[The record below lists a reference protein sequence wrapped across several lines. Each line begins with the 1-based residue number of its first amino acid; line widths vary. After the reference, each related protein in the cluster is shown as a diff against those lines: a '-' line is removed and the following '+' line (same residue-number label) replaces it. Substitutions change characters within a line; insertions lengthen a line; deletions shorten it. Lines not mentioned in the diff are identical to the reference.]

1 MSEINSRATATI
13 EVNGKQVEQ
22 ELAKLKKKAED
33 LRDALVQAYKT
44 GDTTAQKNLQKEL
57 NKTEKQIRK
66 VQSEM
71 VNVEQTLKRLD
82 KATPKELQQTLR
94 SLERD
99 LKNIERGSKAWDEQ
113 TKKIKAVRTE
123 LAKIKAE
130 TREHTSL
137 WERFAKKMFDWGAAI
152 QTVMAA
158 ITGITMTARQ
168 AVNAYAQMEQEEANV
183 RKYTGMTADEVER
196 LNEEF
201 KKMDTRS
208 SREQLNQ
215 LAQEAGRLGM
225 QTQEDVMG
233 FVRAA
238 DQINVALDELGEGAT
253 LTLSKLTDIFGDKQ
267 RMGVEKSLLSVGSV
281 INELSQNCTASAPY
295 LAEFASRMGGVGAQA
310 GMTIQQIMAFGAVLD
325 SNNQKVEASATAISQ
340 VITRLYQDPAK
351 YARVAGLD
359 IQKFSELVRTDANEA
374 LLTLL
379 QTLNQ
384 AGGMER
390 LAPMFKDMGEN
401 GARAISALSTL
412 AKHIDDVRAQQLAAN
427 QAFEEGTSVTKEF
440 NVQNN
445 TVQAGLDK
453 AKKKFNELAI
463 ELGQK
468 LVPVMKYA
476 ITSGSAMMKV
486 MAIIVDYLVKYKGV
500 LAIVTAGVIAH
511 TIALHASNAAF
522 KIHYYW
528 LVLTEGFMRRWQTT
542 LLACRIAVYYLT
554 GQINKAR
561 AAYTAFHLLTKTTPW
576 GAIITAV
583 TVLAAALYTFYK
595 RAKEARE
602 EQARL
607 KAESLKAA
615 DAIRQAEA
623 RIGEET
629 SAVKRL
635 TDAINAENIGSGKRN
650 ALIKQFNDKFGG
662 YLSNLLSEKS
672 TAQEVAAAYKEVV
685 KQLRAKLLLE
695 AKEKDYK
702 ETVGVRYGWEAQK
715 LADFDKVSR
724 DNGFAGGGAWLKAAA
739 DEAWESGARTWKDVQ
754 AAVFKSYARQVQRQF
769 GKMPGQYGFDDNN
782 LQSAMSAYTRQY
794 VSTRVHQQYVDRKWQ
809 PYDEEIDAGIES
821 AYATDGGGDTTSGA
835 GGSGGGH
842 GSTGQ
847 TDKLAAEKAWREKEL
862 AIAKIAWLK
871 GETDAEQH
879 RKKLEQIDVDYY
891 EMVLQRADLTEKEK
905 LENQVQYLEAQKKQ
919 TEAAHAATIQMEND
933 AYAERVAIL
942 QEDYL
947 QGRISKEA
955 YDMQME
961 QEEIDHLYELKEIA
975 QVGTEE
981 RVKAEAAY
989 RQKLVAEQQ
998 KRQQEYERK
1007 EKEHQEE
1014 LKRIKDEY
1022 FGNNAAENKALY
1034 DAALAN
1040 LQQVYHAELAAAG
1053 DNAKEKLRIEKAFLA
1068 AKAALRKKF
1077 NQDDQAEN
1085 MNFLQAWG
1093 QSVNEWLESDMGK
1106 AVTGTMDVITNA
1118 MSSLFSQ
1125 MSALI
1130 QAESEIQIAAIE
1142 RRYETEV
1149 SRAEGNKAKVNAIE
1163 KRKEKETA
1171 KVKNEAARK
1180 QMSMQVM
1187 QAIAQTATAALN
1199 AYSSAAAV
1207 PVIGYIL
1214 APIAAAMAVAA
1225 GMIQV
1230 AAIKKQ
1236 QQAQEAQG
1244 YAQGGFTPA
1253 GPKDKPVGIVHA
1265 GEWVASQELLAN
1277 PVARPAINALD
1288 YAQRHNTIGSLRAAD
1303 VSRSVTA
1310 NQVVARVAAEDNGMA
1325 VMAASVAAYADTMR
1339 QLRERL
1345 NEPFVTVNT
1354 IEGDTGIKQA
1364 QDEYQRLMNNTL
1376 PKSKRK

>member
-130 TREHTSL
+130 TKEHTSL
-137 WERFAKKMFDWGAAI
+137 WDRFAKKMFDWGAAI
-152 QTVMAA
+152 QTVMAS

-183 RKYTGMTADEVER
+183 RKYTGMTADEVAR

-225 QTQEDVMG
+225 QTQEDVLG

-267 RMGVEKSLLSVGSV
+267 RLGVEKSLLSVGSV

-325 SNNQKVEASATAISQ
+325 SNNQKVEASATAVSQ

-359 IQKFSELVRTDANEA
+359 IQRFSELVRTDANEA

-384 AGGMER
+384 AGGMEK

-427 QAFEEGTSVTKEF
+427 QAFEEGTSVSKEF

-453 AKKKFNELAI
+453 AKKKFNEMAV

-468 LVPVMKYA
+468 LVPVMRYT
-476 ITSGSAMMKV
+476 ITSGSAMMK
-486 MAIIVDYLVKYKGV
+486 AIAGVVDFLIEYKAA
-500 LAIVTAGVIAH
+500 LAVATAGIIAH
-511 TIALHASNAAF
+511 TIALNASNVAF
-522 KIHYYW
+522 KAQYYW
-528 LVLTEGFMRRWQTT
+528 LVITEALQRRLETT
-542 LLACRIAVYYLT
+542 ILALKTAMLFLT
-554 GQINKAR
+554 GQIHKAK

-576 GAIITAV
+576 GAVITFVTALVAAFAMLGKKIAEATKSQKELNELANELDKNRQKHMERLDLEKRKIQDLIEVAKDEYASKEHRIKAINKLNELIPGYCAQLNAETGAYEANKVALDNYLQSLEKKIRLEANKEEYERLIKEDEQINRQLYEDEQNTRRTARRIVGTGRSRQAQEEIANRMGVSMDVKGNVSDVSGLTNNQRKELQGRQKWVQQRIKDLYDYAGKENLITA
-583 TVLAAALYTFYK
+583 
-595 RAKEARE
+595 
-602 EQARL
+602 QG
-607 KAESLKAA
+607 
-615 DAIRQAEA
+615 D
-623 RIGEET
+623 EET
-629 SAVKRL
+629 PP
-635 TDAINAENIGSGKRN
+635 
-650 ALIKQFNDKFGG
+650 
-662 YLSNLLSEKS
+662 
-672 TAQEVAAAYKEVV
+672 
-685 KQLRAKLLLE
+685 
-695 AKEKDYK
+695 
-702 ETVGVRYGWEAQK
+702 
-715 LADFDKVSR
+715 
-724 DNGFAGGGAWLKAAA
+724 GGGA
-739 DEAWESGARTWKDVQ
+739 T
-754 AAVFKSYARQVQRQF
+754 
-769 GKMPGQYGFDDNN
+769 PG
-782 LQSAMSAYTRQY
+782 
-794 VSTRVHQQYVDRKWQ
+794 
-809 PYDEEIDAGIES
+809 P
-821 AYATDGGGDTTSGA
+821 
-835 GGSGGGH
+835 GGSGGGR
-842 GSTGQ
+842 GSATA
-847 TDKLAAEKAWREKEL
+847 TDKLAKEKAIREQ
-862 AIAKIAWLK
+862 AIAVAKIAWLK
-871 GETDAEQH
+871 GEVGYEEHMDN
-879 RKKLEQIDVDYY
+879 LEAIELAYY
-891 EMVLQRADLTEKEK
+891 EAVLEHQDLTDQEF
-905 LENQVQYLEAQKKQ
+905 LDNQVKYLEEKQKQEKRANAQSI
-919 TEAAHAATIQMEND
+919 EEENRS
-933 AYAERVAIL
+933 YAERQALI
-942 QEDYL
+942 QQDYL
-947 QGRISKEA
+947 QNLIGKEA
-955 YDMQME
+955 YDMQM
-961 QEEIDHLYELKEIA
+961 QRAEIEHLYAMTQLTRE
-975 QVGTEE
+975 GTDE
-981 RVKAEAAY
+981 RRKAEEAY

-1007 EKEHQEE
+1007 EKEHQDE
-1014 LKRIKDEY
+1014 LKKIKDEY
-1022 FGNNAAENKALY
+1022 FGPNAAENKALY
-1034 DAALAN
+1034 DAAMKN
-1040 LQQVYHAELAAAG
+1040 LTDIYKSELAAAG

-1077 NQDDQAEN
+1077 NQDDAADNQ
-1085 MNFLQAWG
+1085 NFLQAWG
-1093 QSVNEWLESDMGK
+1093 QSVTEWLESDMGK
-1106 AVTGTMDVITNA
+1106 AVTGTMEVVTNS
-1118 MSSLFSQ
+1118 MSSLFQQ
-1125 MSALI
+1125 MSSLI

-1142 RRYETEV
+1142 RRYETEI
-1149 SRAEGNKAKVNAIE
+1149 SRAEGNKNKVNALE
-1163 KRKEKETA
+1163 RRKEKETA
-1171 KVKNEAARK
+1171 RIKNEAARK
-1180 QMSMQVM
+1180 QMSMQII
-1187 QAIAQTATAALN
+1187 QAIAQTATGALN

-1225 GMIQV
+1225 GMMQV

-1310 NQVVARVAAEDNGMA
+1310 NQVVARVATEDNGMA
-1325 VMAASVAAYADTMR
+1325 VMAASMAAYADTMR

-1376 PKSKRK
+1376 PKSKRV

>member
-130 TREHTSL
+130 TKEHTSL
-137 WERFAKKMFDWGAAI
+137 WDRFAKKMFDWGAAI
-152 QTVMAA
+152 QTVMAS

-183 RKYTGMTADEVER
+183 RKYTGMTADEVAR

-225 QTQEDVMG
+225 QTQEDVLG

-267 RMGVEKSLLSVGSV
+267 RLGVEKSLLSVGSV

-325 SNNQKVEASATAISQ
+325 SNNQKVEASATAVSQ

-359 IQKFSELVRTDANEA
+359 IQRFSELVRTDANEA

-384 AGGMER
+384 AGGMEK

-427 QAFEEGTSVTKEF
+427 QAFEEGTSVSKEF

-445 TVQAGLDK
+445 TVQAGLEK
-453 AKKKFNELAI
+453 AKKSFNEMAI

-468 LVPVMKYA
+468 LAPLMKYA

-486 MAIIVDYLVKYKGV
+486 LSAVINYVSKNIGLIASLTAAIIAYTIATNAATIATKAMNVAVAAGRALFAVGRAGILAFAAAINLFRGNTIRATAAWRLFSMALKANPIGLIAAAVTLLIAGLYKLGNAMQNAQNRAIAAKKAQDEYRRALVNFSQQAVDSANKEMAALKTLYAVATSEVYTREKRVEAVKKLQGMYPAYFANMSQEAIMAGQASTQYKELVKNIYEV
-500 LAIVTAGVIAH
+500 A
-511 TIALHASNAAF
+511 
-522 KIHYYW
+522 
-528 LVLTEGFMRRWQTT
+528 M
-542 LLACRIAVYYLT
+542 
-554 GQINKAR
+554 AR
-561 AAYTAFHLLTKTTPW
+561 AA
-576 GAIITAV
+576 
-583 TVLAAALYTFYK
+583 AAK
-595 RAKEARE
+595 IE
-602 EQARL
+602 ENAGKILDLQMQ
-607 KAESLKAA
+607 AESLKNQQREA
-615 DAIRQAEA
+615 DERYKKARENTKDASTPKPDRRGKMKWSYNDYRSAQQKEDEA
-623 RIGEET
+623 LQETTNVSMQVGSLYSQIGALT
-629 SAVKRL
+629 KANQDIVKRVPEAAKYL
-635 TDAINAENIGSGKRN
+635 TGTTGTTTGSG
-650 ALIKQFNDKFGG
+650 
-662 YLSNLLSEKS
+662 
-672 TAQEVAAAYKEVV
+672 
-685 KQLRAKLLLE
+685 
-695 AKEKDYK
+695 
-702 ETVGVRYGWEAQK
+702 
-715 LADFDKVSR
+715 
-724 DNGFAGGGAWLKAAA
+724 AG
-739 DEAWESGARTWKDVQ
+739 
-754 AAVFKSYARQVQRQF
+754 
-769 GKMPGQYGFDDNN
+769 
-782 LQSAMSAYTRQY
+782 
-794 VSTRVHQQYVDRKWQ
+794 
-809 PYDEEIDAGIES
+809 
-821 AYATDGGGDTTSGA
+821 GA
-835 GGSGGGH
+835 GGSGSGSVGS
-842 GSTGQ
+842 GSTSN
-847 TDKLAAEKAWREKEL
+847 TDKLAAEKAWREKEIAL
-862 AIAKIAWLK
+862 AKIEWLK
-871 GETDAEQH
+871 GETDAEEH
-879 RKKLEQIDVDYY
+879 RKKLEKIDVDYY
-891 EMVLQRADLTEKEK
+891 AKVLERTDLSEQERLDVTVKH
-905 LENQVQYLEAQKKQ
+905 LEAQKKQ
-919 TEAAHAATIQMEND
+919 TESAHAATIQMEND
-933 AYAERVAIL
+933 AYAERIALL

-955 YDMQME
+955 YDMKME

-975 QVGTEE
+975 KVGTEE

-989 RQKLVAEQQ
+989 RQKLIAEQQ

-1007 EKEHQEE
+1007 EKEHQDE

-1040 LQQVYHAELAAAG
+1040 LQQVYNAELAAAG

-1077 NQDDQAEN
+1077 NQDDQTEN
-1085 MNFLQAWG
+1085 QNFLQAWG

-1106 AVTGTMDVITNA
+1106 AVTGTMEVVTNA

-1125 MSALI
+1125 MSTLI
-1130 QAESEIQIAAIE
+1130 QAETEIQVAAIE

-1180 QMSMQVM
+1180 QMSMQVI

-1225 GMIQV
+1225 GMMQV

-1288 YAQRHNTIGSLRAAD
+1288 YAQRHNTIGSLRATD

-1310 NQVVARVAAEDNGMA
+1310 NQVVARVAAEDNGMT
-1325 VMAASVAAYADTMR
+1325 VMAASVAVYADTMR

>member
-130 TREHTSL
+130 TKEHTSL
-137 WERFAKKMFDWGAAI
+137 WDRFAKKMFDWGAAI
-152 QTVMAA
+152 QTVMAS

-183 RKYTGMTADEVER
+183 RKYTGMTADEVAR

-225 QTQEDVMG
+225 QTQEDVLG

-238 DQINVALDELGEGAT
+238 DQINVALDDLGEGAT

-267 RMGVEKSLLSVGSV
+267 RLGVEKSLLSVGSV

-310 GMTIQQIMAFGAVLD
+310 GLTIQQIMAFGAVLD
-325 SNNQKVEASATAISQ
+325 SNNQKVESSATAINQ

-359 IQKFSELVRTDANEA
+359 IQKFSDLMRKDANEA

-379 QTLNQ
+379 ETLNK
-384 AGGMER
+384 AGGMDV
-390 LAPMFKDMGEN
+390 LSPMFKDMGEN

-412 AKHIDDVRAQQLAAN
+412 AKHVDDVRRQQLVAN
-427 QAFEEGTSVTKEF
+427 QAFEEATSVTKEF

-445 TVQAGLDK
+445 TVQAGLEK
-453 AKKKFNELAI
+453 AKKHFNEMAI

-468 LVPVMKYA
+468 LAPLMKYA

-486 MAIIVDYLVKYKGV
+486 LSAVINYVSKNIGLIASLTAAIIAYTIAANAATIATKAMNMAVAAGHALFAVGRAGILAFAAVINLFKGNTIRATAAWRLFSMALKANPIGLVAAAVTLLIAGLYKLGNAMQNAQKRAIAAKKAQDEYRRALVDFSQQAVDSANKEMAALKTLYAVATSEVYTREKRVEAVKKLQGMYPAYFANMSQEAIMAGQASTQYKELVKNIYEV
-500 LAIVTAGVIAH
+500 A
-511 TIALHASNAAF
+511 
-522 KIHYYW
+522 
-528 LVLTEGFMRRWQTT
+528 M
-542 LLACRIAVYYLT
+542 
-554 GQINKAR
+554 AR
-561 AAYTAFHLLTKTTPW
+561 AA
-576 GAIITAV
+576 
-583 TVLAAALYTFYK
+583 AAK
-595 RAKEARE
+595 IE
-602 EQARL
+602 ENAGKILDLQMQ
-607 KAESLKAA
+607 AESLKNQQREADETYRKARENTKDASTPKPDRKGKMKWSYNDYRSAQQKEDEALQESTNVSMKVGSLYSQIGALTKANQNIVKQVPEAA
-615 DAIRQAEA
+615 
-623 RIGEET
+623 
-629 SAVKRL
+629 KYL
-635 TDAINAENIGSGKRN
+635 TGTTGTTTGSG
-650 ALIKQFNDKFGG
+650 
-662 YLSNLLSEKS
+662 
-672 TAQEVAAAYKEVV
+672 
-685 KQLRAKLLLE
+685 
-695 AKEKDYK
+695 
-702 ETVGVRYGWEAQK
+702 
-715 LADFDKVSR
+715 
-724 DNGFAGGGAWLKAAA
+724 AGG
-739 DEAWESGARTWKDVQ
+739 V
-754 AAVFKSYARQVQRQF
+754 
-769 GKMPGQYGFDDNN
+769 
-782 LQSAMSAYTRQY
+782 
-794 VSTRVHQQYVDRKWQ
+794 
-809 PYDEEIDAGIES
+809 
-821 AYATDGGGDTTSGA
+821 
-835 GGSGGGH
+835 GGSGGGTGGGG
-842 GSTGQ
+842 GSTAN
-847 TDKLAAEKAWREKEL
+847 TDKLAAEKAWREKEI

-891 EMVLQRADLTEKEK
+891 AKILEHTDLSEQERLDVTAKH
-905 LENQVQYLEAQKKQ
+905 LEAQKKQ
-919 TEAAHAATIQMEND
+919 TESAHAATIQMEND
-933 AYAERVAIL
+933 AYAERIALL

-947 QGRISKEA
+947 QGRISKQA

-975 QVGTEE
+975 EVGTEE

-1022 FGNNAAENKALY
+1022 FGNNSAENKALY
-1034 DAALAN
+1034 DAAMAN
-1040 LQQVYHAELAAAG
+1040 LQQVYNAELAAAG
-1053 DNAKEKLRIEKAFLA
+1053 ENAKEKLRIEKAFLA

-1093 QSVNEWLESDMGK
+1093 MSVTEWLESDMGK
-1106 AVTGTMDVITNA
+1106 AVTGTMEVVTNA

-1125 MSALI
+1125 MSTLI
-1130 QAESEIQIAAIE
+1130 QAETEIQVAAIE
-1142 RRYETEV
+1142 RRYEVEI

-1199 AYSSAAAV
+1199 AYSSAAAI
-1207 PVIGYIL
+1207 PVVGFVM
-1214 APIAAAMAVAA
+1214 APIAAALAVAA

-1236 QQAQEAQG
+1236 AQAQEAQG
-1244 YAQGGFTPA
+1244 YAEGGFTPD
-1253 GPKDKPVGIVHA
+1253 GPKDKAVGVVHA
-1265 GEWVASQELLAN
+1265 GEWVASQKLVKN
-1277 PVARPAINALD
+1277 PATRPAIEALE
-1288 YAQRHNTIGSLRAAD
+1288 YAQRNNTMGAINASD

-1310 NQVVARVAAEDNGMA
+1310 NQVVAKSVADDTAMVA
-1325 VMAASVAAYADTMR
+1325 MAAAMANYADTMR
-1339 QLRERL
+1339 QLQQRL
-1345 NEPFVTVNT
+1345 KEPFVTVNT

-1364 QDEYQRLMNNTL
+1364 QEEYQRLMNNAS
-1376 PKSKRK
+1376 PKANRL